1 MDSEA
6 VCSKSDKRVPNLEQ
20 VASTKQTTNRSL
32 GEQFQEEAIGDGS
45 QLASAAY
52 HRTTGVYCTTGRH
65 CDYNSDC
72 LFDNLTTTD
81 YFGEHLQALSG
92 NLVLRS

>member
-6 VCSKSDKRVPNLEQ
+6 LCSKSDKGAPNSKQ

-45 QLASAAY
+45 QLASASPEKPDVALPSSAIKNTMFT
-52 HRTTGVYCTTGRH
+52 RATM
-65 CDYNSDC
+65 
-72 LFDNLTTTD
+72 L
-81 YFGEHLQALSG
+81 LQSST
-92 NLVLRS
+92 N